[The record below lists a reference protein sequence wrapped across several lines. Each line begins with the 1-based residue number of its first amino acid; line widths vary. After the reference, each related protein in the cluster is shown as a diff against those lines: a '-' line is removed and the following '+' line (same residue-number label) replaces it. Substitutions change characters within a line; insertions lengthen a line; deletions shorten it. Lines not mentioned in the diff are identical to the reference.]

1 MGLLALDV
9 RALGAIDK
17 GVEQSSYALPPKG
30 RSSRMRER
38 IRGGEVELRSLG
50 EIAAF
55 NHRNIIGTTPM
66 EIEQQKPPDMS
77 ARQQANELIKLI
89 CKLRWMRMEEEA
101 VRVETA
107 LGSISPADRVL
118 ATPVDTD

>member
-1 MGLLALDV
+1 
-9 RALGAIDK
+9 
-17 GVEQSSYALPPKG
+17 
-30 RSSRMRER
+30 
-38 IRGGEVELRSLG
+38 
-50 EIAAF
+50 
-55 NHRNIIGTTPM
+55 M

-89 CKLRWMRMEEEA
+89 RKLRWMGMEEEV

-118 ATPVDTD
+118 PTPVDTD